1 MRDNNIIDV
10 SVVIPFFNSEKT
22 ISETLL
28 SVCNQ
33 SLLPREVII
42 VDDCS
47 ANPERLNNIVSH
59 FSKQLNIR
67 CIYQSENKGAAYARN
82 IGVSLASS
90 SYIAFLDSDDV
101 WHPKKLEVQYLFM
114 LNSGAYISGH
124 TYVQNLNKKKMQP
137 SIHTDMHVLKIKKRH
152 FVIGNPFYT
161 PTIMI
166 KSDMYLFNHKYRIVD
181 DYCCWLE
188 NLKKGP
194 AFLIDS
200 QLAGGFKAAI
210 GESGLSGD
218 MQGMHDAY
226 KLVLRDL
233 YKKDE
238 VGVFFYFSAILV
250 ETLKYPLRKLKHNF
264 NK

>member
-1 MRDNNIIDV
+1 MLNKNMIDV

-22 ISETLL
+22 ISESLL
-28 SVCNQ
+28 SICNQ

-47 ANPERLNNIVSH
+47 SNPEQLRHIVSQ
-59 FSKQLNIR
+59 FSKQLNIK
-67 CIYQSENKGAAYARN
+67 CVFQTKNKGAAYARN
-82 IGVSLASS
+82 VGIGLSS
-90 SYIAFLDSDDV
+90 SGYIAFLDSDDV

-114 LNSGAYISGH
+114 LDSDAYISGH
-124 TYVQNLNKKKMQP
+124 GYVQDLNKTKMQP
-137 SIHTDMHVLKIKKRH
+137 NTQIQAKTIKRRH
-152 FVIGNPFYT
+152 FVTGNPFFT

-166 KSDMYLFNHKYRIVD
+166 KNDMYLFNPKYRVVD

-194 AFLIDS
+194 AFLINS

-210 GESGLSGD
+210 GAGGLTGNI
-218 MQGMHDAY
+218 QGMHDAY

-233 YKKDE
+233 YEKKE
-238 VGVFFYFSAILV
+238 IGVLFYFSAILV
-250 ETLKYPLRKLKHNF
+250 ETLKYPLRKLKCNL